1 MLVVLV
7 YNLLP
12 LNCLA
17 IQRVLGCV
25 YFHQNKCAG
34 NTRLPQEA
42 AKIVQTPHSKK
53 ELADLWGFSLEG
65 YRCYVDI
72 YNQFLLDMKSTYIS
86 FAST

>member
-17 IQRVLGCV
+17 IQRVLVTWMLQSCCV

-53 ELADLWGFSLEG
+53 ELAVL
-65 YRCYVDI
+65 
-72 YNQFLLDMKSTYIS
+72 
-86 FAST
+86 